1 MKRLLFAMIASLF
14 LTQVA
19 LANGDTDLPTL
30 RVTKSVDINAPAA
43 VVWNKVKDF
52 NNLNGWHP
60 AVAKD
65 ELIEGR
71 NNHVGAV
78 RLLTLGDGGTI
89 HEKLLGYNA
98 PGMNMT
104 YAILKGVLP
113 VSGYRSTIMVQAL
126 TDSTC
131 RASWSGSFKH
141 APNSD
146 DKTASDTISSVYQA
160 GLDNLKKIS
169 EAQ

>member
-1 MKRLLFAMIASLF
+1 MKRILFAMIASLF
-14 LTQVA
+14 ITQVA
-19 LANGDTDLPTL
+19 LADGDSPTL
-30 RVTKSVDINAPAA
+30 RVSKSVDINAPAA
-43 VVWNKVKDF
+43 AVWAKVKDF
-52 NNLNGWHP
+52 NHLNGWHP

-65 ELIEGR
+65 VIVKGR
-71 NNHVGAV
+71 NNRVGAV

-113 VSGYRSTIMVQAL
+113 VSDYRSTVMVQAL

-131 RASWSGSFKH
+131 RASWTGSFKH
-141 APNSD
+141 APGAD
-146 DKTASDTISSVYQA
+146 DKTASDTISSVYQG

-169 EAQ
+169 EGQ

>member
-1 MKRLLFAMIASLF
+1 MKRFLLAIIAALCVS
-14 LTQVA
+14 QVA
-19 LANGDTDLPTL
+19 VAEGDSPVL
-30 RVTKSVDINAPAA
+30 RVSKSVDINAPAEA
-43 VVWNKVKDF
+43 VWAKVKDF

-65 ELIEGR
+65 KLIKGR

-113 VSGYRSTIMVQAL
+113 VSDYRSTVMVQAL

-131 RASWSGSFKH
+131 RATWTGSFKH
-141 APNSD
+141 APGAD
-146 DKTASDTISSVYQA
+146 DKTASDTISSVYQG

-169 EAQ
+169 EGQ

>member
-1 MKRLLFAMIASLF
+1 MKRFLFASFAALLFSH
-14 LTQVA
+14 VA
-19 LANGDTDLPTL
+19 VADGDSATL
-30 RVTKSVDINAPAA
+30 RVSKSVDINAPAE
-43 VVWNKVKDF
+43 VVWSKVKDF

-65 ELIEGR
+65 TIIKGR

-104 YAILKGVLP
+104 YAILEGVLP
-113 VSGYRSTIMVQAL
+113 VSDYRSTVIVQAL
-126 TDSTC
+126 SDTTS
-131 RASWSGSFKH
+131 RATWSGSFKH
-141 APNSD
+141 APNAD

-169 EAQ
+169 EGN